1 MSFIPKIFSEDR
13 NAKRKNTG
21 GVCIYYSDME
31 KEKKTG
37 FVKTFC
43 TLVGTVVGAGFVS
56 GAELVRF
63 FPENGFAS
71 YAYLAAILF
80 FFGFA
85 LLFACGRRF
94 GGFEGLMQAAF
105 GRLAPAVRAL
115 VLVCSLIICAGMLAG
130 LDSVMYE
137 GFSVPKYLPVLSV
150 TVLVAVYFLCDKGI
164 GAIGVVNACLVPA
177 ILLFVAWLACG
188 ELNFGGE
195 YSTEESFRNMT
206 DVFLYAGMNVFLAA
220 PIACDLGMRAGK
232 AGTCACFGAS
242 AVIGVSIAV
251 ILATIFAAAGIS
263 ADVPLLSAIGG
274 GVAGKL
280 FSAVSAFGI
289 VTTLFSA
296 YYPLHERARISS
308 HPRTGRI
315 VACVA
320 AFGLSRMGLRA
331 IVSNI
336 YPLLGGAGLI
346 FLAACLFAVFKA
358 VYRQTVYVKVKK
370 CRVRSS
376 QKMLKNIV

>member
-63 FPENGFAS
+63 FPENGFAA

-115 VLVCSLIICAGMLAG
+115 VLACSLIICAGMLAG

-164 GAIGVVNACLVPA
+164 GAIGAVNACLVPA

-188 ELNFGGE
+188 DLNFGGA

-220 PIACDLGMRAGK
+220 PIACDLGARAKKTGIS
-232 AGTCACFGAS
+232 ACAAAS
-242 AVIGVSIAV
+242 AVVGISIAV
-251 ILATIFAAAGIS
+251 ILATIFAADGIL
-263 ADVPLLSAIGG
+263 AEVPLLRAIGG
-274 GVAGKL
+274 GVAGKMY
-280 FSAVSAFGI
+280 SAVSAFGI

-315 VACVA
+315 GACVA

-358 VYRQTVYVKVKK
+358 AYRQTVYVKVKK
-370 CRVRSS
+370 CRMRFR
-376 QKMLKNIV
+376 KNAIKNTV

>member
-21 GVCIYYSDME
+21 GVCIYYSDMK

-63 FPENGFAS
+63 FPENGFAA

-115 VLVCSLIICAGMLAG
+115 VLMCSLIICAGMLAG

-188 ELNFGGE
+188 ELNFGGA
-195 YSTEESFRNMT
+195 YSPQDSFRNMT

-220 PIACDLGMRAGK
+220 PIACDLGARAKKTGIS
-232 AGTCACFGAS
+232 ACAAAS
-242 AVIGVSIAV
+242 AVVGISIAV
-251 ILATIFAAAGIS
+251 ILATIFAADGIL
-263 ADVPLLSAIGG
+263 AEVPLLRAIGG
-274 GVAGKL
+274 GVAGKMY
-280 FSAVSAFGI
+280 SAVSAFGI

-315 VACVA
+315 GACVA

-358 VYRQTVYVKVKK
+358 AYRQTVYVKVKK
-370 CRVRSS
+370 CRMRF
-376 QKMLKNIV
+376 QKNAIKNTV